1 MDTENLIDKNLE
13 DALDKIPESFSCVR
27 MIYVKATINNVDVKM
42 FIDSGAQKSI
52 MPKKMSILCNIEHLI
67 DEKCEGEVA
76 GIGSIQ
82 SIVGKIHIV
91 DMQLPVN
98 SNDEQKVEI
107 SCGFTVL
114 DTGITLEN
122 EEIGIIFGLDML
134 VSYGAQLDFKKRI
147 MNIHGYEFD
156 FLSQESADKLF

>member
-1 MDTENLIDKNLE
+1 MDTENIIDKNLD
-13 DALDKIPESFSCVR
+13 DALEKIPELFSYVR

-42 FIDSGAQKSI
+42 LVDSGAQKSI

-67 DEKCEGEVA
+67 DTKCQGEVA
-76 GIGSIQ
+76 GVGSIQ
-82 SIVGKIHIV
+82 SIVGKIHMI

-122 EEIGIIFGLDML
+122 EDIGIIFGLDML
-134 VSYGAQLDFKKRI
+134 VSYGAQLDFQKRI
-147 MNIHGYEFD
+147 MNINGYEFD
-156 FLSQESADKLF
+156 FLKQEEVENLF